1 MNVPINILI
10 GNAISLVAG
19 LFIILSMWVNDEKQA
34 YRYQFCNAFILA
46 ISSVFFFSWSG
57 VITMGIAAAKNAVVY
72 KGKLTF
78 KLTIFFIAIAVIFGC
93 LVNTMGFAGLLPIIG
108 IIQITLCKYYLK
120 NIKPIKIGFIVNS
133 AIYIIYF
140 LVIWDFSS
148 AAIETITALVGV
160 VSLARLIYS
169 KN

>member
-34 YRYQFCNAFILA
+34 YRYQFWNAFILA

-78 KLTIFFIAIAVIFGC
+78 KLTIFSCYFWLFSKYD
-93 LVNTMGFAGLLPIIG
+93 GFCWTFTNYWNNPD
-108 IIQITLCKYYLK
+108 
-120 NIKPIKIGFIVNS
+120 
-133 AIYIIYF
+133 YIM
-140 LVIWDFSS
+140 
-148 AAIETITALVGV
+148 
-160 VSLARLIYS
+160 
-169 KN
+169 

>member
-34 YRYQFCNAFILA
+34 YRYQFWNAFILA

-72 KGKLTF
+72 KVAK
-78 KLTIFFIAIAVIFGC
+78 VIIIVAKFVVLKVKKWYN
-93 LVNTMGFAGLLPIIG
+93 LVNTIFKRKKMIKTNEITEFLPPVG
-108 IIQITLCKYYLK
+108 IIET
-120 NIKPIKIGFIVNS
+120 S
-133 AIYIIYF
+133 
-140 LVIWDFSS
+140 
-148 AAIETITALVGV
+148 ETIKESITETENTKKV
-160 VSLARLIYS
+160 VQEQVSVEYKDLF
-169 KN
+169 